1 MGGFPLNKKS
11 GSRSLSRLIRH
22 LMNLSTLFT
31 ILVFAVI
38 VTILLSVVIRP
49 LAELGAQLVAHSTM
63 REMTSPS
70 FPENHGIKK
79 LIDFSPQASGFE
91 TWWKTVERQE
101 VVNYRIPVIDGDEP
115 LVYDEGREMPRALH
129 TVDIIVELGGR
140 ELYRSA
146 YLSQSG
152 TAEQTLAERNGL
164 YDYFNKPYYAP
175 ILDDNGKQLGLI
187 TARIYPPLL
196 VEIVGVTAILML
208 LLGLL
213 CFLVNYWLGRW
224 LVRPLLHSMRQ
235 LRSVFHRLA
244 EGDVDEL
251 FEKGVRMDRSYLEIE
266 GIAEEADRIIDN
278 TKMYMKRLQEQN
290 EELEAQQK
298 VLVRHATI
306 DGLTGLINRRHFL
319 EMIGPRLKESRVM
332 LLLMDIDDF
341 KRVNDTYGHAGGD
354 VILEGIASV
363 LREETRDQALVG
375 RFGGE
380 EFAIFVTG
388 VTEAEVRQC
397 AEKLRAVIEASA
409 FDLPDTRSIS
419 VTASIGIAYTD
430 TRYQTFAE
438 LYQQADV
445 ALYES
450 KRNGKNRVTLFG
462 GSSMQLPG

>member
-1 MGGFPLNKKS
+1 MIKKTS
-11 GSRSLSRLIRH
+11 SRSLSRLIRH

-38 VTILLSVVIRP
+38 VTILLSIVIRP
-49 LAELGAQLVAHSTM
+49 LAQLGAQLVAHSTM
-63 REMTSPS
+63 REMTAPS
-70 FPENHGIKK
+70 FPEAHGLKR
-79 LIDFSPQASGFE
+79 LTDLSPAASGFD

-101 VVNYRIPVIDGDEP
+101 VVNYRIPMLDGDKP
-115 LVYDEGREMPRALH
+115 LAYDEGREMPRALH
-129 TVDIIVELGGR
+129 TVDIIVELDGR

-146 YLSQSG
+146 YLSSKG
-152 TAEQTLAERNGL
+152 TAEQVLEERNWL
-164 YDYFNKPYYAP
+164 YNYFNKPYYAP
-175 ILDDNGKQLGLI
+175 ILDTNGTQVGLI
-187 TARIYPPLL
+187 IARIYPPLL
-196 VEIVGVTAILML
+196 VEIVGVTAVLML

-213 CFLVNYWLGRW
+213 CFLGNYFLGRW
-224 LVRPLLHSMRQ
+224 LVRPLLRSMRQ
-235 LRSVFHRLA
+235 LRSVFQRLA

-278 TKMYMKRLQEQN
+278 TKMYMRRLQEQN
-290 EELEAQQK
+290 EVLETQQK
-298 VLVRHATI
+298 VLIRHATI

-319 EMIGPRLKESRVM
+319 EKVGQRLDEPGIT

-354 VILEGIASV
+354 VILEGFATV
-363 LREETRDQALVG
+363 LRENTREQALVG

-380 EFAIFVTG
+380 EFAVFVTG
-388 VTEAEVRQC
+388 VTELEVRQS
-397 AEKLRAVIEASA
+397 AERLRAAIEASA

-419 VTASIGIAYTD
+419 VTASIGIAYAEYAS
-430 TRYQTFAE
+430 RTFEE
-438 LYQQADV
+438 LYQQADS

-462 GSSMQLPG
+462 DSSSELPG